1 MLATLR
7 LWLDLY
13 QPLGLI
19 TLLPMLLKLKQEQ
32 LTLILTIAVVATAAL
47 AATAVAAALA
57 ATAVAVLV
65 VTIVVAVVAPAEEVI
80 QVRLLLRVAM
90 LVEMAVVKQA
100 QAV

>member
-7 LWLDLY
+7 LWRDLY

-32 LTLILTIAVVATAAL
+32 LTLILTIAIA
-47 AATAVAAALA
+47 
-57 ATAVAVLV
+57 AVAVLA
-65 VTIVVAVVAPAEEVI
+65 VTIAAPAVAVATAVTAPAEEVI